1 MERVMLKKR
10 SVLDFLGDALG
21 LVFFGALTLLS
32 AAHLVITGSPLSFGL
47 AVYNALLAVTLAVR
61 ETPLRSSTLPEMA
74 LGLAG
79 SLLPFISVVPNAV
92 VLNAVVGW
100 APVGELA
107 LLGFALQVIGLVWMI
122 ASVAA
127 LGKSFGVAPADRG
140 LVASGPYRVV
150 RHPLYLGELVFY
162 AGVLTARPSIL
173 HLILWIALAGI
184 QVARLKA
191 EENVINRYGGYVQA
205 VRWRLVPG
213 IW

>member
-1 MERVMLKKR
+1 M
-10 SVLDFLGDALG
+10 
-21 LVFFGALTLLS
+21 FFGTLTLLS

-47 AVYNALLAVTLAVR
+47 AVYNALLAIVLAMR
-61 ETPLRSSTLPEMA
+61 DAPLRSSTPPEMA

-79 SLLPFISVVPNAV
+79 SLLPFISVVERVPD
-92 VLNAVVGW
+92 GQ
-100 APVGELA
+100 LA
-107 LLGFALQVIGLVWMI
+107 LLGFALQVIGLIWMI

-162 AGVLTARPSIL
+162 AGVLAARPSVL
-173 HLILWIALAGI
+173 HLALWIALAGI

-191 EENVINRYGGYVQA
+191 EEGVINRYGEYTQA
-205 VRWRLVPG
+205 VHWRLVPG
-213 IW
+213 VW